1 MDVLYC
7 CRSMLSTCWCILF
20 AFDLRCAV
28 IYVLP
33 EPHAVIYVLPEPH
46 AATRT
51 LAEFH
56 ANNYTQL
63 EVCAAGRY
71 MLLSWL
77 PKYLS
82 SNFDLDL
89 KSSGLMLLPVYA
101 VPFFSR
107 CTTLP
112 PLLHSMV
119 HCAWLARLQHII
131 VWCTVR
137 CSAVYCIM
145 LCYALAI
152 LCYVL
157 CVLSVLLC

>member
-119 HCAWLARLQHII
+119 HYRRCFIAWCTTAAASLYGALSPLLHSMVHCRRCFT
-131 VWCTVR
+131 VWCTTAAA
-137 CSAVYCIM
+137 S
-145 LCYALAI
+145 
-152 LCYVL
+152 
-157 CVLSVLLC
+157 